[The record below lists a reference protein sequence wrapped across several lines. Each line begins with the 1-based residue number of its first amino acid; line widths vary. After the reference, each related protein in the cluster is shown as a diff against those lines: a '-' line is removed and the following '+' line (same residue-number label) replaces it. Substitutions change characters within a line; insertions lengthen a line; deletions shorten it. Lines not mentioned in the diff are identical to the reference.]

1 MRGAAG
7 LVRYRLAVIAA
18 WIVLVAIAAIF
29 SSRLPGVLQ
38 GGADAVPGTESD
50 HVTSAVG
57 RAFGRGAL
65 YQFLVVIHADSLGT
79 DAPEYADAV
88 GRMTAA
94 LAGLPAVRTVETP
107 WNSDRPELLG
117 DDGRSALAI
126 VTPRVAS
133 FYQAEQLTSTLRGAL
148 ARVARPPG
156 LHAEITGS
164 TAMLHDL
171 DEHSSSDLL
180 AAERIGLPITLVIL
194 MVVFGAPLAALLPIV
209 LALSAMTLGLA
220 GLYLMSARAPVSV
233 FAENVTCMIGLGVG
247 VDYALFVLSRFREAS
262 RRGLDPRAAAAES
275 LAAASHSVAF
285 SGATVAVGF
294 LALFLVRAPFL
305 HTIAVGGVLVVGAAV
320 AAATTLLPALLASLG
335 PAVEWPW
342 RPAARAARPA
352 PARADFWSRWA
363 AAVMKRPWPAL
374 AFAGAVLVAL
384 ILPVA
389 RLHPWNVGPAS
400 LPRDM
405 ESRRGYD
412 ALAARFPR
420 GWMGPIVMLV
430 EAPPGHSVLE
440 PGSPRA
446 LIEVANALRLDERS
460 GTLLGLPQ
468 LLARV
473 GGLAPGNVSIDAL
486 PEPLREPARRVV
498 SADGR
503 TALAAL
509 VTPGEPGEPATMRY
523 LRDLRGRR
531 FPEAEAQ
538 GLSISWGGSSAV
550 MADFD
555 AELFGCLP
563 RVVAA
568 VVLITFVVL
577 ALLFRSLLI
586 PLKATALN
594 TASVLAAYGFLVLV
608 FQDGWGAHAIG
619 LDPPGGLNSFI
630 VLMLFTIL
638 FGLSMDYE
646 VFLLARIR
654 EEYLRHGDNDRAVA
668 EGLARTGGII
678 TSAALIMVSIFAA
691 FGFTRLV
698 ATREFGLGL
707 AFAVAL
713 DASLIRVVLVPAL
726 MKLAGN
732 RNWWPGGRST

>member
-1 MRGAAG
+1 MRGAEK
-7 LVRYRLAVIAA
+7 LVRHRAAVIAA
-18 WIVLVAIAAIF
+18 WILLIAIAAMF

-50 HVTSAVG
+50 HVTRAVG

-79 DAPEYADAV
+79 DAPEFADAV
-88 GRMTAA
+88 AHMTAA
-94 LAGLPAVRTVETP
+94 LAALPAVRLVETP
-107 WNSDRPELLG
+107 WNADRPELLG
-117 DDGRSALAI
+117 SDGRSVLVI
-126 VTPRVAS
+126 VTPRVTS
-133 FYQAEQLTSTLRGAL
+133 FYEAEQLTKTLRTAL
-148 ARVARPPG
+148 AAAPRPRG
-156 LHAEITGS
+156 LHAEVTGS

-194 MVVFGAPLAALLPIV
+194 LVVFGAPLAALLPIV

-220 GLYLMSARAPVSV
+220 GLFLMSARTPVSV

-262 RRGLDPRAAAAES
+262 RRGLDARAAAAEAT
-275 LAAASHSVAF
+275 AAATHSVAF

-320 AAATTLLPALLASLG
+320 AAATTLLPALLATLG
-335 PAVEWPW
+335 PAVEWPR
-342 RPAARAARPA
+342 RPTTREAAHAD
-352 PARADFWSRWA
+352 ADFWSRWA
-363 AAVMKRPWPAL
+363 TAVMRRPWPAL

-389 RLHPWNVGPAS
+389 RLHPWNVGPMS
-400 LPRDM
+400 LPQDM

-412 ALAARFPR
+412 ALAARYPK
-420 GWMGPIVMLV
+420 GWMGPVVMLV
-430 EAPPGHSVLE
+430 EARPGRTLLE
-440 PGSPRA
+440 PESRRA
-446 LIEVANALRLDERS
+446 LIEVGNALRVDERS

-468 LLARV
+468 LLGHV
-473 GGLAPGNVSIDAL
+473 GGLAPGNVSLDSL
-486 PEPLREPARRVV
+486 PEPLRSAARRVV

-509 VTPGEPGEPATMRY
+509 VTPGEPGDAATMGY
-523 LRDLRGRR
+523 LRELRGRR
-531 FPEAEAQ
+531 FPAAAAQ
-538 GLSISWGGSSAV
+538 GLAISWGGSSAV

-555 AELFGCLP
+555 AELFGRLP
-563 RVVAA
+563 RVVVA
-568 VVLITFVVL
+568 VVAITFVVL

-586 PLKATALN
+586 PIKATVLN

-668 EGLARTGGII
+668 DGLAHTGGII

-726 MKLAGN
+726 MKLAG
-732 RNWWPGGRST
+732 RGNWWPGGRP